1 MGFSPLFYK
10 EPIHLVKGEGI
21 WLYDDSNNKYM
32 DCYNNVP
39 CVGHCHP
46 HVIESLSKQAGQL
59 NTHSRYISKVVVDYS
74 ERLMNLHTNPLSVL
88 QMGCSGTEAIEIA
101 IKVSMML
108 LFVHCG

>member
-1 MGFSPLFYK
+1 MTNKELLSEGSSQWAFHHYFIRNLFTW
-10 EPIHLVKGEGI
+10 LKGKGI

-59 NTHSRYISKVVVDYS
+59 K
-74 ERLMNLHTNPLSVL
+74 HTQPLY
-88 QMGCSGTEAIEIA
+88 Q
-101 IKVSMML
+101 
-108 LFVHCG
+108 